1 MSPRTSRA
9 RELSSSLARQLIA
22 PADRPFVDL
31 ARALVKG
38 GFLFSY
44 HPERAYQAYGLSL
57 AQLDVLVV
65 LANAG
70 DPGLTCSDIAGKTLI
85 TKGGITGILN
95 RLEAR
100 GLVRR
105 VPSRDDRRSVLVRLS
120 AKGMEFFRKLYPEM
134 ARRNR
139 ASFERVFRPEQVKEF
154 ARLLDLLIRDL
165 ETR

>member
-9 RELSSSLARQLIA
+9 RALSSSLALLLIP

-31 ARALVKG
+31 ARAFVKG
-38 GFLFSY
+38 AFLFSS

-105 VPSRDDRRSVLVRLS
+105 APSRDDRRSVLVRLS

-134 ARRNR
+134 ARHSR
-139 ASFERVFRPEQVKEF
+139 ASFERVFRPKQVKEF
-154 ARLLDLLIRDL
+154 AKLLDLLIRDL